1 MVKKFTV
8 PCNFVN
14 GQGKFDVWIGDPAP
28 GCHPLKYQEAWLE
41 QNRGGRINT
50 EVMDS
55 FQKLYKLLSP
65 PPVNRSQRVI
75 SRVAILVYILKVA
88 MLMD

>member
-55 FQKLYKLLSP
+55 FQKLYKLSKENEVSFEELC
-65 PPVNRSQRVI
+65 
-75 SRVAILVYILKVA
+75 VYALRMNEENKKKN
-88 MLMD
+88 

>member
-1 MVKKFTV
+1 MAKKFTV
-8 PCNFVN
+8 PYNFGN
-14 GQGKFDVWIGDPAP
+14 GQDKFDVWIGNPAP

-55 FQKLYKLLSP
+55 FQKLYKLSKENEVSFEELC
-65 PPVNRSQRVI
+65 
-75 SRVAILVYILKVA
+75 VYALRMNEENKKKN
-88 MLMD
+88 

>member
-55 FQKLYKLLSP
+55 FQKLYKLSKENEVLFEE
-65 PPVNRSQRVI
+65 
-75 SRVAILVYILKVA
+75 LCVYALRMNEENKKKN
-88 MLMD
+88 